1 MTGGPRILLW
11 VQHLLG
17 IGHLARTATLARA
30 MRAAGMEVVVA
41 SGGEPAPVIDVG
53 DARLVQ
59 LPSARAVDLYF
70 KVLHDADDRP
80 IDDAWRARRRDATL
94 ALYREFRPD
103 ALVTELFPF
112 GRRQFRFE
120 MEPLLAEA
128 KADGAAVVASVRDI
142 LVAPPKPERLAEM
155 LERTKRW
162 YDLVLVHGDPDLV
175 PLDATFPHVAEIRD
189 RIRYTGYVVDGR
201 AGRRGSGDAATD
213 ATDGTDEVIVS
224 AGGGAV
230 AEPLLRA
237 AMAARPLTRAAD
249 ARWRFLVGHN
259 LGQDVFDDLARAAGE
274 GVVVERARKDFP
286 MLLQRCRLSISQ
298 GGYNTVLETLAA
310 GARAVIAPYAGGL
323 ETEQT
328 LRATALQ
335 ARGAL
340 EVVEEASLAPE
351 TLAAAIDR
359 ALLNPPSSAAGVRID
374 GAAESAAILAE
385 ALRRRDRAGAG

>member
-1 MTGGPRILLW
+1 MSERPRVLFW

-30 MRAAGMEVVVA
+30 LTAAGMDVTVA

-53 DARLVQ
+53 DARLAQ
-59 LPSARAVDLYF
+59 LPSVRAVDLYF
-70 KVLHDADDRP
+70 KVLHDADDKP
-80 IDDAWRARRRDATL
+80 IDDAWRDRRRDAM
-94 ALYREFRPD
+94 ARLYRDVRPHVL
-103 ALVTELFPF
+103 ATELFPF

-120 MEPLLAEA
+120 LEPLLAEA
-128 KADGAAVVASVRDI
+128 KADGVPIVASVRDI
-142 LVAPPKPERLAEM
+142 LVAPPKPERLTEM

-162 YDLVLVHGDPDLV
+162 YDLVLVHGDPNLV
-175 PLDATFPHVAEIRD
+175 PFERTFPHLGEIAD
-189 RIRYTGYVVDGR
+189 RVRYTGYVVDSR
-201 AGRRGSGDAATD
+201 EDPPGD
-213 ATDGTDEVIVS
+213 DGADEVIVS

-237 AMAARPLTRAAD
+237 AMAARPLTTAAD

-259 LGQDVFDDLARAAGE
+259 LPASVFDDLAAAASE
-274 GVVVERARKDFP
+274 NVIVERARRDFP
-286 MLLQRCRLSISQ
+286 TLLKRCRLSISQ

-328 LRATALQ
+328 LRAEALQ

-340 EVVEEASLAPE
+340 EVAPE
-351 TLAAAIDR
+351 DDLTPEKLAGAIDR
-359 ALLNPPSSAAGVRID
+359 ALAGPPSSAAGVDID
-374 GAAESAAILAE
+374 GAAKTAAILH
-385 ALRRRDRAGAG
+385 ALAAGK

>member
-1 MTGGPRILLW
+1 MTDRKRILFW

-30 MRAAGMEVVVA
+30 MTAAGMDVVVA

-94 ALYREFRPD
+94 ALYRDVRPD
-103 ALVTELFPF
+103 AVVTELFPF

-128 KADGAAVVASVRDI
+128 RADGAAVVASIRDI

-175 PLDATFPHVAEIRD
+175 PLDATFPHVDDIRD
-189 RIRYTGYVVDGR
+189 RIRYTGYVVDSR
-201 AGRRGSGDAATD
+201 ARCRSSGE
-213 ATDGTDEVIVS
+213 ATDGADEVIVS

-259 LGQDVFDDLARAAGE
+259 LGQDVFDDLTRAAGE

-298 GGYNTVLETLAA
+298 GGYNTVLETLAS

-340 EVVEEASLAPE
+340 EVVDEASLAPG

-374 GAAESAAILAE
+374 GAAESAAIIAA
-385 ALRRRDRAGAG
+385 ALRGRVRAGAG